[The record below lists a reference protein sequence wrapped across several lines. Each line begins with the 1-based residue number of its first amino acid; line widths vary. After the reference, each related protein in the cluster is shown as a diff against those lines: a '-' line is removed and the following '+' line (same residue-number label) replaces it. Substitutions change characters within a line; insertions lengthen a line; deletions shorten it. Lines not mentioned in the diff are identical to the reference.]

1 MDIRQLLYFIEVAR
15 HRSFTKASRA
25 LHVTQPTLSKM
36 VKSFEEELEVTL
48 IDRSARQIVLTD
60 AGEIV
65 LQHAQNVVNSLED
78 LSASL
83 YDVMNLKKGKI
94 KIGLPPVISTL
105 FFPTII
111 AEFQKEYP
119 EVTVILAE
127 DGAKKVEQK
136 VLDGE
141 VDLGFVLL
149 PVNEDK
155 FDVIPFVEQ
164 EIKLLVHEAH
174 LLAHREVI
182 DLIEVKDDPFLLL
195 SKEFTLNSR
204 TIEVCISEGFTPKIA
219 YESSQWDFIVGM
231 VEKNLGVTLMPKL
244 ICDKVKSGP
253 VKMISLT
260 RPFPWHL
267 GMILA
272 KNRYVP
278 FTSKEFI
285 SLVKSLPKVE

>member
-1 MDIRQLLYFIEVAR
+1 MDIRQLMYFIEVAK
-15 HRSFTKASRA
+15 HKSFTKASRS

-36 VKSFEEELEVTL
+36 VKGLELELEVTL
-48 IDRSARQIVLTD
+48 IDRSAKQIHLTD

-65 LQHAQNVVNSLED
+65 FIQAQKVVNGLDD

-119 EVTVILAE
+119 DVAVMLAE

-149 PVNEDK
+149 PVNEEQ
-155 FDVIPFVEQ
+155 FDVVPFVQQ
-164 EIKLLVHEAH
+164 EIKLLVHESH
-174 LLAHREVI
+174 PLANRKVV
-182 DLIEVKDDPFLLL
+182 DPIELKEDKFLLL

-204 TIEVCISEGFTPKIA
+204 TIEVCISQGFTPQIA

-244 ICDKVKSGP
+244 ICDRVKDGP
-253 VKMISLT
+253 FKMISLT
-260 RPFPWHL
+260 KPFPWHL

-278 FTSKEFI
+278 YTSREFI
-285 SLVKSLPKVE
+285 SLVKSLPQG